1 MASRRDQLHSYQ
13 FMIQRVVAALVMRE
27 TDPAQ
32 SPFRRA
38 AGAIFAGIMVASIA
52 VAGFAVYGMWDPG
65 GNVRWKTESDSQNGK
80 PVVVVE
86 EETGA
91 TYVYM
96 QGTLFPTE
104 NYTSAMLVGNP
115 GGTLK
120 EPWEVSRNS
129 IAGIEGIRIGP
140 RIGIPGAP
148 DSLPGAENLIQG
160 DWTLCSQPKQT
171 DSGEEELETVMV
183 VGERPENHT
192 STAGEGVLLVEE
204 AESQTK
210 YLIYHSHR
218 FRIGNE
224 QVVLQ
229 ALSLRTQP
237 PLRAGA
243 AWLNA
248 LPEGQ
253 EIKPLIIPG
262 FGGRSNVVSG
272 ATIGTIYA
280 VESAGKVTH
289 YVALRNH
296 LAVITEFQAAILQAS
311 NKNIVV
317 ENMSPA
323 EASRKQPWDGFL
335 PSKQDLEPPPEYA
348 NVSSVLEKPDPTEA
362 TCAIFGANGGKPPTI
377 VHSGSIA
384 RFDGAGVRTMQR
396 DDSGNQ
402 LVSRVIVPPGKGAV
416 VWTSQ
421 NPADPTGGLLCLITD
436 SGRYYPLASHDVL
449 KRLGYDPK
457 QTPVGWMPTYLVAR
471 LPEGPTLDP
480 VVAVRPIDQ

>member
-65 GNVRWKTESDSQNGK
+65 GNIRWKTESDSQNGK

-96 QGTLFPTE
+96 RGTLYPTE

-129 IAGIEGIRIGP
+129 IAGIEDIRIGP

-148 DSLPGAENLIQG
+148 DSLPASENLIEG

-171 DSGEEELETVMV
+171 DSGEEALETVMV

-192 STAGEGVLLVEE
+192 SMAGEGVLLVEE
-204 AESQTK
+204 QESQTK

-218 FRIGNE
+218 FRITNE
-224 QVVLQ
+224 RVVLQ
-229 ALSLRTQP
+229 ALSLP
-237 PLRAGA
+237 SEKPLQVGA

-253 EIKPLIIPG
+253 EIKPLVIPG
-262 FGGRSNVVSG
+262 FGGRSNVEPE
-272 ATIGTIYA
+272 ARIGTLYE
-280 VESAGKVTH
+280 VNSAGNLTY
-289 YVALRNH
+289 YVALENH
-296 LAVITEFQAAILQAS
+296 LAVITEFQAAILRAS
-311 NKNIVV
+311 DAAIV
-317 ENMSPA
+317 EDTMTTG
-323 EASRKQPWDGFL
+323 EASQKRTYRGLL
-335 PSKQDLEPPPEYA
+335 PSEQKLEPPPENA
-348 NVSSVLEKPDPTEA
+348 NVSSVLEKPDPAQA

-384 RFDGAGVRTMQR
+384 RFNNAGVRTVQR
-396 DDSGNQ
+396 DESGNQ
-402 LVSRVIVPPGKGAV
+402 LVSRVVVPPGKGAV

-436 SGRYYPLASHDVL
+436 SGWYYPLASDDVL

-457 QTPVGWMPTYLVAR
+457 RTPVGWMPTYLVAR
-471 LPEGPTLDP
+471 LPAGPALDP
-480 VVAVRPIDQ
+480 EVAVRPVDQ